1 MFGLNINKKKALP
14 QQAKLR
20 TLKKIVFD
28 LFQILELKM
37 KDEKLLWWLIIN
49 KLQYTHAYIYKNLGS
64 CGRF

>member
-37 KDEKLLWWLIIN
+37 KDEKLL
-49 KLQYTHAYIYKNLGS
+49 
-64 CGRF
+64 